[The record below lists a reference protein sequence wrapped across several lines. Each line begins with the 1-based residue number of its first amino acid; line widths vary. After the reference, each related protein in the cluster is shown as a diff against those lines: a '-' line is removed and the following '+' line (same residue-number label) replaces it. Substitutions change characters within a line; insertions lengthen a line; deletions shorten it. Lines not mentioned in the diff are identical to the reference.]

1 MNEVAGYLSQFTIDQ
16 VIALKNKLTNP
27 YQWHQKIWTLFPEKV
42 ARDFLFHIDASKDP
56 LKVLILSKMTP
67 LAMPLFQVHSKPLY
81 TSYFSAERYRFEI
94 YCNPTQKKCVRLE
107 DGTRKKNGM
116 RLGILNAEKA
126 EEWLRN
132 KGALGGFQIESLEE
146 VNYDLLK
153 FDKGPNMITLAAVTF
168 RGTLAVTEKQ
178 KFMDTIFNGLGSAK
192 GLGFGL
198 LKIIPIQ
205 E

>member
-1 MNEVAGYLSQFTIDQ
+1 MSEVAGYLSQVTIDQ
-16 VIALKNKLTNP
+16 VIALKNKLTTP
-27 YQWHQKIWTLFPEKV
+27 YRWHQKIWTLFPEKV
-42 ARDFLFHIDASKDP
+42 ARDFLFQIDVSKNP
-56 LKVLILSKMTP
+56 LKVLILSKTP
-67 LAMPLFQVHSKPLY
+67 PLETPLFQVQTKSLY
-81 TSYFSAERYRFEI
+81 TSYFSAVRYRFEI

-107 DGTRKKNGM
+107 DGTRKKNGV

-132 KGALGGFQIESLEE
+132 KGAFGGFQIESLEE
-146 VNYDLLK
+146 TSYDLLK
-153 FDKGPNMITLAAVTF
+153 FDKGHHPITLGAVTF

-178 KFMDTIFNGLGSAK
+178 KFMETVFNGLGSAK